1 MGLTLLLGACA
12 MGPKYHRPALQ
23 TPVAFKE
30 EKGWV
35 ATAALPASAPDRWWE
50 VFGDATLNTLEPRVA
65 AANQSLRAAYYAYQQ
80 ALAQTQSARAAEFP
94 TLGADVSASR
104 AKSGGGTV
112 SNSSGTPTN
121 GNGARNT
128 VSVGLSASWAPDL
141 WGRVRRQ
148 VESST
153 ASAEASAADLAA
165 AQLSLQTTLAQNY
178 FTIRQLDSQ
187 AALAADTV
195 AAYEKSLQLVQNRY
209 NAGVVSQADVAQAQT
224 QLAAARVQLS
234 GFGVTRA
241 ALEHAIAVSIGEAPA
256 NFSLPALSKPDGST
270 AHDGLPAPQ
279 AIPAGLPSQLLLR
292 RPDLSAAERRVAAA
306 NAQIGVA
313 ESAYF
318 PDLTLSAAAGYRGS
332 SFANLL
338 SAPNL
343 FWSLGPALAQTL
355 FDGGARRA
363 QVAQSKAAYQQTVA
377 QYRQASLVAMQQVED
392 QLAALSIYAAQ
403 AQQQAQL
410 VASAQNALRLID
422 NQYKA
427 GTVPYLNLLSAQTA
441 LYSAQNG
448 QLQNS
453 GQRLTA
459 NVALIQA
466 LGGNWGDATAPA
478 LGDAVPPTAQKSAP
492 ELLRC
497 GGRLLGLCCV
507 VRGFRCASSAV
518 RIAATTAPSRP
529 HAADGIDAC
538 GYQASRRAR

>member
-12 MGPKYHRPALQ
+12 MGPDYHRPALQ

-35 ATAALPASAPDRWWE
+35 ATAALHASAPGMWWQI
-50 VFGDATLNTLEPRVA
+50 FGDATLNALEPRVA
-65 AANQSLRAAYYAYQQ
+65 AANQSLRAAYYAYRQ

-104 AKSGGGTV
+104 AKSGDGTV
-112 SNSSGTPTN
+112 SNS
-121 GNGARNT
+121 NGARNT

-178 FTIRQLDSQ
+178 FTIRQIDSQ

-195 AAYEKSLQLVQNRY
+195 AAYEKSLQRVQNRY

-256 NFSLPALSKPDGST
+256 NFSLPALNKPDGST

-279 AIPAGLPSQLLLR
+279 TIPAGLPSQLLLR
-292 RPDLSAAERRVAAA
+292 RPDLAAAERRVAAA

-453 GQRLTA
+453 AQRLSA

-478 LGDAVPPTAQKSAP
+478 LGVAVPPTAQKSAP
-492 ELLRC
+492 
-497 GGRLLGLCCV
+497 
-507 VRGFRCASSAV
+507 
-518 RIAATTAPSRP
+518 
-529 HAADGIDAC
+529 
-538 GYQASRRAR
+538 

>member
-1 MGLTLLLGACA
+1 MNMTIRIPLTLGLAALLSACA
-12 MGPKYHRPALQ
+12 MGPNYQRPTVQ
-23 TPVAFKE
+23 TPVAYKE
-30 EKGWV
+30 NKGWI
-35 ATAALPASAPDRWWE
+35 ATAPLREMADANWWS
-50 VFGDATLNTLEPRVA
+50 VFGDATLNDLEPRVA
-65 AANQSLRAAYYAYQQ
+65 AANQSLRAAYYTYQQ
-80 ALAQTQSARAAEFP
+80 ALAATQVARAAEFP
-94 TLGADVSASR
+94 TLGADLSASR
-104 AKSGGGTV
+104 SKSGSGTV
-112 SNSSGTPTN
+112 VTSGNSGAIAQSVG
-121 GNGARNT
+121 GGARNN
-128 VSVGLSASWAPDL
+128 VSLGLSASWAPDL

-148 VESST
+148 VESSN

-209 NAGVVSQADVAQAQT
+209 NAGVASQADVAQAQT
-224 QLAAARVQLS
+224 QLAGARVQLS
-234 GFGVTRA
+234 GFGVQRA
-241 ALEHAIAVSIGEAPA
+241 QLEHAIAVSIGEAPA
-256 NFSLPALSKPDGST
+256 NFSLPALAKIDGLT
-270 AHDGLPAPQ
+270 AHDGLPVPQ
-279 AIPAGLPSQLLLR
+279 LIPAGLPSQLLLR
-292 RPDLSAAERRVAAA
+292 RPDLAAAERRVAAA

-318 PDLTLSAAAGYRGS
+318 PDLTLSASAGYRGS

-363 QVAQSKAAYQQTVA
+363 QLAQSKAAYQQTVA

-392 QLAALSIYAAQ
+392 QLAALSIYAEQ
-403 AQQQAQL
+403 AQQQQQL
-410 VASAQNALRLID
+410 VAAAEQSVRLIN

-427 GTVPYLNLLSAQTA
+427 GIVPYLNLLSAQAA

-459 NVALIQA
+459 SVALIQA
-466 LGGNWGDATAPA
+466 LGGNWGDAKVAA
-478 LGDAVPPTAQKSAP
+478 LGEP
-492 ELLRC
+492 
-497 GGRLLGLCCV
+497 
-507 VRGFRCASSAV
+507 VRDDV
-518 RIAATTAPSRP
+518 
-529 HAADGIDAC
+529 
-538 GYQASRRAR
+538 AR